1 MKKGYNIPEAG
12 RNARGTN
19 IVNIIPLDPG
29 ERVNAMLHEYGEY
42 IIGRMGMPYPARS
55 VNIISV
61 IMDAPETAIS
71 NLSGK
76 LGQLQ
81 GVSAK
86 VTYSK
91 R

>member
-1 MKKGYNIPEAG
+1 M
-12 RNARGTN
+12 TQT
-19 IVNIIPLDPG
+19 VNTENTRLAILGIIIENRDSAD
-29 ERVNAMLHEYGEY
+29 RVNAMLHEYGEY

>member
-1 MKKGYNIPEAG
+1 MTQPANTENTRLAILGIIIENRDSAD
-12 RNARGTN
+12 RG
-19 IVNIIPLDPG
+19 
-29 ERVNAMLHEYGEY
+29 NAMLHEYGEY

>member
-1 MKKGYNIPEAG
+1 MTQTANTENTRLAILG
-12 RNARGTN
+12 
-19 IVNIIPLDPG
+19 IIIENRDSADK
-29 ERVNAMLHEYGEY
+29 VNAMLHEYGEY